1 MSREE
6 GTDGSKEGIDLAAA
20 LRFVVLLGFVSM
32 FADATYESSR
42 SITGPYL
49 ATLGAGAAIVG
60 IVAGLSEL
68 ADYGLRFL
76 SGYLTDRTR
85 KYWLIAF
92 IGFGLNMAAVP
103 LLALAVRWELAAA
116 LILAERT
123 GKAIRNPARDT
134 MLSTL
139 RGPSVTAGVSACK
152 RLSGRWVRS
161 SARSSSRPSF
171 TFATAIASV
180 CPFWSCQPSRLSAC
194 PFSHAS
200 RFRIQTVSRPD
211 RLDRRAGRGFRPGSG
226 RSWPSSL

>member
-20 LRFVVLLGFVSM
+20 LRFVVLLGFVRM

-103 LLALAVRWELAAA
+103 LL
-116 LILAERT
+116 
-123 GKAIRNPARDT
+123 P
-134 MLSTL
+134 
-139 RGPSVTAGVSACK
+139 
-152 RLSGRWVRS
+152 
-161 SARSSSRPSF
+161 
-171 TFATAIASV
+171 
-180 CPFWSCQPSRLSAC
+180 
-194 PFSHAS
+194 
-200 RFRIQTVSRPD
+200 
-211 RLDRRAGRGFRPGSG
+211 
-226 RSWPSSL
+226 WPSAGNWPPP